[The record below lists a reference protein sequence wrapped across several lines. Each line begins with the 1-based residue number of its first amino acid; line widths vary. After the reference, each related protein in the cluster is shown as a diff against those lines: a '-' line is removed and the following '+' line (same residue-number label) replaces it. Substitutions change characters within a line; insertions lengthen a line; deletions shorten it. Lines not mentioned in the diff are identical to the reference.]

1 MHPLCYNL
9 GTLHYCW
16 LEEKV
21 TMVTRLVDKREVQ
34 LPAVVLREFE
44 DVEFFEIS
52 SDGMRIVLTPV
63 SANRAD
69 LVRQKLDLLG
79 LTERDIEAA
88 VEWARNS

>member
-79 LTERDIEAA
+79 LTERDIEDA
-88 VEWARNS
+88 VEWARNP